1 MHDDKFSTVSDEEHS
16 EFVPHLQTPSVHAEL
31 FVGLQTAPL
40 APQTHFPFKHLSLNP
55 EQWLSLVH
63 SIHSPVDW
71 HLCSLDK
78 HVP

>member
-1 MHDDKFSTVSDEEHS
+1 MHDDRVSMLSEEEHS

-40 APQTHFPFKHLSLNP
+40 APQTHFPLKHLSLNP

-63 SIHSPVDW
+63 S
-71 HLCSLDK
+71 
-78 HVP
+78 